1 MDKNAETTLVAG
13 IDVQRDRVEIA
24 VIRWAQV
31 GHTASY
37 MTFLFK
43 KLGWSRGRPIR
54 PVIPRPWLKQKK
66 GRGAQ
71 L

>member
-1 MDKNAETTLVAG
+1 MDKTAETAFVAG
-13 IDVQRDRVEIA
+13 VDVQRDRVEIA
-24 VIRWAQV
+24 VIGWAQV
-31 GHTASY
+31 GHTASH

-43 KLGWSRGRPIR
+43 KFGWSRGRQIR
-54 PVIPRPWLKQKK
+54 PSMSRPWLRQNK